1 MTRPTDNPRTTRD
14 VLSPAR
20 GVTSVEAVDE
30 LNASDLDREIAF
42 AEMSVADDDP
52 ATQDWLDALRERQA
66 REASR

>member
-30 LNASDLDREIAF
+30 LNASDPVCCEC
-42 AEMSVADDDP
+42 ADLGDLVGSGTFCFVCGQGDL
-52 ATQDWLDALRERQA
+52 TRGG
-66 REASR
+66 S

>member
-1 MTRPTDNPRTTRD
+1 MTTNDPTNPRTTR
-14 VLSPAR
+14 
-20 GVTSVEAVDE
+20 EAVDE